1 MIELSNHTDDQL
13 ISTAI
18 KQMVN
23 YGQIFYRK
31 GWNLATSSNYSAVI
45 SANPLRLIMTA
56 SGKHKGELTH
66 SDFVV
71 VDENLQTASV
81 PGFANADSLKPSA
94 EAALHVALA
103 KIPGVKAVLH
113 THSVWSTILS
123 KLYFEQGYIELCDFE
138 MLKALPGVDSHE
150 TPVRIAILDNSQDID
165 ALAREVTKRL
175 HADKN
180 QHAFLLKGHGL
191 YTWAESL
198 EQARNQI
205 EALEF
210 LFEVVGCSGDK
221 H

>member
-1 MIELSNHTDDQL
+1 MFEIAKHTDDQL

-18 KQMVN
+18 SKMVS
-23 YGQIFYRK
+23 YGHIFYSK

-56 SGKHKGELTH
+56 SGKHKGELTN

-71 VDENLQTASV
+71 VDENLQTVSL
-81 PGFANADSLKPSA
+81 PGLTNTENLKPSA
-94 EAALHVALA
+94 EAALHAALA

-113 THSVWSTILS
+113 THSIWSTILS
-123 KLYFEQGYIELCDFE
+123 KRYFEQGYIELYDFE

-175 HADKN
+175 DADKN

-198 EQARNQI
+198 EVARNQI

-210 LFEVVGCSGDK
+210 LFEVVGRSGDK
-221 H
+221 N